1 MAVIGIVIG
10 LLLVIIL
17 LAALV
22 ILFVFR
28 CKKQKTVFLEQS
40 QETVLEGNDTMI
52 NNDAERNAPNMTN
65 NAIIPVAQ
73 NGAYG
78 SVETELEAG
87 NSLNRKDM
95 HNAVYVEPQGPAAQ
109 DQGIQEHIYEY
120 VH

>member
-1 MAVIGIVIG
+1 M
-10 LLLVIIL
+10 IIII
-17 LAALV
+17 LAALM

-40 QETVLEGNDTMI
+40 QEIVLEGNDTMI
-52 NNDAERNAPNMTN
+52 NNDAERNAPYMIMTN

-73 NGAYG
+73 NEAYG
-78 SVETELEAG
+78 PVETELEAG
-87 NSLNRKDM
+87 NSLNREDM
-95 HNAVYVEPQGPAAQ
+95 HNAVYVEPQGQTAQ